1 MLYTKFERNRRSPQN
16 LVRPVGGRTKKN
28 IFSHFFIF
36 FIFFVFYAKNKIS
49 KKNFF
54 LVGTASRTSRTKPC
68 PAIQFYTVDKDTWEM
83 IYSKFEQNRRSPAFW
98 AIDRRTSR
106 TKACPKVS
114 FGKNSSFSMWNLS
127 FKFEANPRSPAF
139 VMKHG

>member
-16 LVRPVGGRTKKN
+16 LVRPV
-28 IFSHFFIF
+28 
-36 FIFFVFYAKNKIS
+36 
-49 KKNFF
+49 
-54 LVGTASRTSRTKPC
+54 VGTASRTSRTKPC

-114 FGKNSSFSMWNLS
+114 FGKN
-127 FKFEANPRSPAF
+127 
-139 VMKHG
+139 